1 MKKLIL
7 MLFAMTAFSF
17 SQAQSIKIVTC
28 KINNASTHSNE
39 TCENT
44 LDGVLPAPSPC
55 NLSDRYTDYMGNP
68 GSCPQP
74 TVVLLS
80 VKKLITPQGN
90 YFVYTILDKDDANR
104 QIVHINKGNK

>member
-7 MLFAMTAFSF
+7 MLFAMTVFSF

-28 KINNASTHSNE
+28 KINNASTNSNE

-55 NLSDRYTDYMGNP
+55 NLSDRYTDYMGIR
-68 GSCPQP
+68 
-74 TVVLLS
+74 VV
-80 VKKLITPQGN
+80 
-90 YFVYTILDKDDANR
+90 ARNR
-104 QIVHINKGNK
+104 RLCCYQ